1 MIRVTTNS
9 TLHMY
14 QSNLMQSSNQLYSA
28 MEKLMTG
35 RNFDSY
41 ASNPAGA
48 TRAFKLHSALN
59 AVNAQAANNETVLNK
74 FGTAYSILDE
84 VTNELTHDL
93 AQAPALGGLDNS
105 HLSSLNSYAQVIRS
119 GADAIVQVLN
129 GKYENDFIFNG
140 SETGEA
146 PFAIQEDQSQNPPVD
161 VLTFRGWRVDVPN
174 NDDVYLD
181 LNGKEV
187 LENLYVDV
195 GLGFQLDRNG
205 AVIPSTAFDSA
216 LSGMDILGF
225 GLDEDG
231 DPKNIVSI
239 MLRISDVFGG
249 YQHNDAA
256 NTEGTWGPAGT
267 YDDASR
273 LVSKFEK
280 AHNGLIQEHVELSSQ
295 ADYLETNQTRLKS
308 TFDSL
313 NNELVAIEDID
324 RVDAILQLSYAQT
337 CYNAALQVGANVIPQ
352 SLMDYLR

>member
-187 LENLYVDV
+187 LENGVPLTNSDVHDKLTDMAGETLYVDV

-239 MLRISDVFGG
+239 MLRI
-249 YQHNDAA
+249 
-256 NTEGTWGPAGT
+256 

>member
-161 VLTFRGWRVDVPN
+161 VLTFWGWRVDVPD

-187 LENLYVDV
+187 LENGVPLTNSDVHDKLTDMAGETLYVDV

-256 NTEGTWGPAGT
+256 NTEGTWGPAGN

-280 AHNGLIQEHVELSSQ
+280 AHNGLIQETWSS
-295 ADYLETNQTRLKS
+295 APRPTIWRPIRP
-308 TFDSL
+308 
-313 NNELVAIEDID
+313 A
-324 RVDAILQLSYAQT
+324 
-337 CYNAALQVGANVIPQ
+337 
-352 SLMDYLR
+352 

>member
-119 GADAIVQVLN
+119 LRNRRGSLRHS
-129 GKYENDFIFNG
+129 GG
-140 SETGEA
+140 SEPES
-146 PFAIQEDQSQNPPVD
+146 P
-161 VLTFRGWRVDVPN
+161 RGCA
-174 NDDVYLD
+174 YLP
-181 LNGKEV
+181 G
-187 LENLYVDV
+187 LE
-195 GLGFQLDRNG
+195 
-205 AVIPSTAFDSA
+205 
-216 LSGMDILGF
+216 
-225 GLDEDG
+225 
-231 DPKNIVSI
+231 
-239 MLRISDVFGG
+239 GG
-249 YQHNDAA
+249 CSEQ
-256 NTEGTWGPAGT
+256 
-267 YDDASR
+267 R
-273 LVSKFEK
+273 
-280 AHNGLIQEHVELSSQ
+280 
-295 ADYLETNQTRLKS
+295 
-308 TFDSL
+308 
-313 NNELVAIEDID
+313 
-324 RVDAILQLSYAQT
+324 
-337 CYNAALQVGANVIPQ
+337 
-352 SLMDYLR
+352 